1 VDPTDALAQLGGAGR
16 VEQVLQ
22 MTSRRQLRTAIRH
35 GAVVRVSHGAVA
47 LGSTRTAAADAA
59 RLTAVV
65 SHLTA
70 ALEHGWEVARPPQR
84 PQLIVKRKRRLTPQ
98 QRRGVEIRHRDL
110 EHHEVHGWTTSP
122 HRTVIDCARDLPFAD
137 AVAVAD
143 SALRHGHVDAGELRK
158 RAAALSTTG
167 RRGAMRVVE
176 AATPLAAN
184 PFESVLRA
192 IALDVPDL
200 HVEPQV
206 VIDERGFRCR
216 PDLVDVER
224 RLVVEADSFEFHGH
238 RQALHRDCERY
249 NALVVRGW
257 TVLRFSWEHVML
269 HPDYVR
275 EVLVS
280 ALVGP
285 SQQAPRPTRLD
296 LPA

>member
-1 VDPTDALAQLGGAGR
+1 MQPTDVLAQLGGAGR
-16 VEQVLQ
+16 VEQVLRI
-22 MTSRRQLRTAIRH
+22 TSRRQLRTAIRH

-47 LGSTRTAAADAA
+47 LKSTRTAAAEAA
-59 RLTAVV
+59 RLTGVA

-70 ALEHGWEVARPPQR
+70 AMEHGWEVARAPQR

-110 EHHEVHGWTTSP
+110 EPHEVHGWTTSP

-137 AVAVAD
+137 ALAVAD

-167 RRGAMRVVE
+167 RRQAMRVVE
-176 AATPLAAN
+176 AASPLAAN

-192 IALDVPDL
+192 IALDVPGL
-200 HVEPQV
+200 QVRPQV

-216 PDLVDVER
+216 PDLVDTER
-224 RLVVEADSFEFHGH
+224 RIVVEADSFEFHGH
-238 RQALHRDCERY
+238 RRALHRDCERY

-257 TVLRFSWEHVML
+257 IVLRFSWEHVML

-280 ALVGP
+280 ALSGP
-285 SQQAPRPTRLD
+285 FEQAARSVCLD